1 MTPLLPSPAATPGT
15 TAHPIPDSEVQDY
28 LEPRDGLPSLTN
40 SPELLAELVRGLA
53 AGSGPIAVDAERA
66 SGFRYGQDAYLIQ
79 LRRAGYG
86 TALIDPRACGPLE
99 SLAKVMAPQTWVFHA
114 ADQDLPCLKDLGLV
128 PTRIVDTEIA
138 ARLLGRTR
146 FGLGSLIQETLGLRL
161 AKQYSA
167 VDWSQRP
174 LPDSWLI
181 YAALDVEWLLELAEI
196 LDAELQATGREEWAR
211 QEYAAVLTRPPKP
224 AKIDP
229 WRRTPRSGRTVRG
242 RRALGILRELWTAR
256 EELARDEDLSP
267 SKLLPHSAL
276 IAAATRRPT
285 SKRQLQGLH
294 DFSTRQARQHLDVWW
309 TAIKRAQAM
318 ALEDLPPL
326 HASKDPHELPP
337 PKFWERT
344 HPEAAQALRHVRT
357 AVQKAADELGISQ
370 DTLLT
375 PEFQRRLAWEYG
387 EAREADRPGR
397 ASDAR
402 VTEADVEQKLADYG
416 ARPWQR
422 EQVSARLAA
431 ALS

>member
-1 MTPLLPSPAATPGT
+1 MTPLLPSPASTPGT
-15 TAHPIPDSEVQDY
+15 TEHPIPESEVQDY
-28 LEPRDGLPSLTN
+28 PEPRDGLPPLTD
-40 SPELLAELVRGLA
+40 SPELLTELVRGLS
-53 AGSGPIAVDAERA
+53 AGHGPIAVDAERA

-86 TALIDPRACGPLE
+86 TALIDPKACGSLE
-99 SLAKVMAPQTWVFHA
+99 ALAEAMAPQTWVFHA
-114 ADQDLPCLKDLGLV
+114 ADQDLPCLAELGLI
-128 PTRIVDTEIA
+128 PTSIVDTEIA

-167 VDWSQRP
+167 ADWSQRP
-174 LPDSWLI
+174 LPESWLI

-196 LDAELQATGREEWAR
+196 LEAELQAAGREDWAR
-211 QEYAAVLTRPPKP
+211 QEYDAVLARPPKP

-242 RRALGILRELWTAR
+242 RRALGVLRELWTAR
-256 EELARDEDLSP
+256 EALAQEEDLSP

-276 IAAATRRPT
+276 ITAATHRPT

-309 TAIKRAQAM
+309 SAIKRAQALP
-318 ALEDLPPL
+318 LEELPPL
-326 HASKDPHELPP
+326 HAPKDPHELPP

-344 HPEAAQALRHVRT
+344 HPEAAKALSRVRRT
-357 AVQKAADELGISQ
+357 VQKRADELGISQ
-370 DTLLT
+370 ETLLT

-387 EAREADRPGR
+387 EQRETTAQRQAD
-397 ASDAR
+397 ATK
-402 VTEADVEQKLADYG
+402 VTEAGVDQKLAGYG
-416 ARPWQR
+416 ARTWQR
-422 EQVSARLAA
+422 EQVSSRLAA
-431 ALS
+431 ALT